1 MFREE
6 NQDPNPDLET
16 SKTIY
21 TVSLFLCF
29 FFTLCWRSAK
39 WMEIREK
46 TEKDSGNDYF
56 VFRFIEYIY
65 IRVSED

>member
-6 NQDPNPDLET
+6 NIEPNLNLER

-21 TVSLFLCF
+21 TASLFLCF
-29 FFTLCWRSAK
+29 FFTLCWKNAK

-46 TEKDSGNDYF
+46 TEEENVNF
-56 VFRFIEYIY
+56 VSRFIKYIY
-65 IRVSED
+65 VRVAED